1 MARGAV
7 TGITIQGDAQR
18 MVLYI
23 LKRLLSAIPTILII
37 IAVSFFMMR
46 IAPGG
51 PFTSDRNVTPAIEA
65 NLNAKYNLD
74 DPLIV
79 QFGKY
84 LGNVLQGD
92 FGPSFK
98 YQDFT
103 VTQLLLDGLPVSAT
117 LGILSLSLA
126 VFVGSILGVIAAL
139 RQNGAVDYTVM
150 GIAMAGITIPNFV
163 TAPLMTLLFAVW
175 NDWLPTSGWVGWGGI
190 AEQGFGTFAKSLV
203 LPVITLALPQI
214 AIISRLMRGSMI
226 EVLRSN
232 FIRTARAKGL
242 TPSQI
247 VRKHAMRAAALPLVS
262 YLGPAL
268 AALLSGSL
276 VIERIYSLPGIGQYF
291 VTGALNRDY
300 TLVMGVVIVY
310 ASLIVLLNL
319 IADVVLAFLDP
330 KVKLT

>member
-1 MARGAV
+1 MA
-7 TGITIQGDAQR
+7 
-18 MVLYI
+18 LYI
-23 LKRLLSAIPTILII
+23 IKRLLSAIPTLLII
-37 IAVSFFMMR
+37 VAVSFFMMR

-74 DPLIV
+74 DPLPI
-79 QFGKY
+79 QFVKY
-84 LGNVLQGD
+84 LGDVLQGD

-117 LGILSLSLA
+117 LGIISLTVA
-126 VFVGSILGVIAAL
+126 VFFGSLLGVIAAL
-139 RQNGAVDYTVM
+139 RQNGTTDYVVMAV
-150 GIAMAGITIPNFV
+150 AMAGITIPNFV

-175 NDWLPTSGWVGWGGI
+175 NDWLPTSGWIGWSGI
-190 AEQGFGTFAKSLV
+190 AEQGFDEFAKSLV
-203 LPVITLALPQI
+203 LPVLTLALPQI

-242 TPSQI
+242 SGVQI

-300 TLVMGVVIVY
+300 TMVMGVVIVY
-310 ASLIVLLNL
+310 ATLIVILNL
-319 IADVVLAFLDP
+319 IADIILAILDP
-330 KVKLT
+330 KVNLT